1 MGITDAAE
9 RSVEAIDSPRDAGR
23 VVMPPAHRPVAV
35 VDVKPAVFRDATNG
49 DEPAGSVRVNPKYG
63 YPVCDVSQVEG
74 LARWARRWWVVLPRL
89 TAPFGASPPGVA
101 PGVQW

>member
-9 RSVEAIDSPRDAGR
+9 HSVEAIDSPRDAGR

-35 VDVKPAVFRDATNG
+35 VNVKPAVFRDATNG

-63 YPVCDVSQVEG
+63 DPVCDVSQVEG
-74 LARWARRWWVVLPRL
+74 FARWARWARRVWVVLLRL

-101 PGVQW
+101 